1 VSLAPSG
8 ASPARAHKPPAQT
21 DKLPLQC
28 SPRLPL
34 VWKDFVHRLAF
45 ILWVLLGSLCAA
57 SHAQSY
63 DRVASIGESPGSA
76 EEGDNGVR
84 GMLVE
89 LVHALDR
96 ATHSSTRI
104 VLRPF
109 ARSLLE
115 TAAGKADFHLP
126 LIQNG
131 NSPAPE
137 GLAYVT
143 EVDFGQIPFV
153 IYSRKADPVNAK
165 TVGSNRIVITEAGH
179 EAFFPFPV
187 SESNC
192 LSCSLDMILANR
204 ADALVVPAEVADPL
218 LTNPNY
224 KGIHRALYAY
234 FPVRALVPA
243 KADSSATRRYLI
255 DGVRQL
261 KKTGE
266 LWKITGHKKIYS
278 NWQP

>member
-1 VSLAPSG
+1 V
-8 ASPARAHKPPAQT
+8 R
-21 DKLPLQC
+21 
-28 SPRLPL
+28 
-34 VWKDFVHRLAF
+34 RLAL
-45 ILWVLLGSLCAA
+45 ILLVLIGSLCAT

-76 EEGDNGVR
+76 EEGDKGVR

-89 LVHALDR
+89 LVQALDR
-96 ATHSSTRI
+96 VTHSSTKI

-131 NSPAPE
+131 NSPPPA

-143 EVDFGQIPFV
+143 EVDFGHIPFV
-153 IYSRKADPVNAK
+153 IYSRKTDSVNAK
-165 TVGSNRIVITEAGH
+165 TVGSNKIVIIEAGH
-179 EAFFPFPV
+179 ESFFPFPV
-187 SESNC
+187 TESNC
-192 LSCSLDMILANR
+192 LPCSLEMILANR
-204 ADALVVPAEVADPL
+204 ADALIVPAEVADPL
-218 LTNPNY
+218 LTEPNY

-234 FPVRALVPA
+234 FPVRALVPVN
-243 KADSSATRRYLI
+243 ADSSATRRYLI

-266 LWKITGHKKIYS
+266 LWKITGHKNTYS
-278 NWQP
+278 DWQP